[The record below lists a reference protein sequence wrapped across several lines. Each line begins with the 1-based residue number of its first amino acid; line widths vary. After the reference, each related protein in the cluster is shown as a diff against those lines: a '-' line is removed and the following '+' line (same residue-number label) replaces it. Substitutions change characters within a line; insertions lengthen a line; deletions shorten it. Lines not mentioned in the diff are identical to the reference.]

1 MDNKGK
7 LDKLKQDLEKIREK
21 KVAYKE
27 KISSLLVKETDIRSK
42 IESIETKGLMKE
54 IKEMGLTYE
63 ELLTEL
69 QKKKINVV
77 EKENDN
83 AEESPD
89 EEEVEK
95 EAAVI

>member
-7 LDKLKQDLEKIREK
+7 LDKLKQDLEKIRER

-42 IESIETKGLMKE
+42 IESIESKDLMKE
-54 IKEMGLTYE
+54 IKEMGLSYE
-63 ELLTEL
+63 DLLTEL

-77 EKENDN
+77 KNEN

-89 EEEVEK
+89 DEEAEK